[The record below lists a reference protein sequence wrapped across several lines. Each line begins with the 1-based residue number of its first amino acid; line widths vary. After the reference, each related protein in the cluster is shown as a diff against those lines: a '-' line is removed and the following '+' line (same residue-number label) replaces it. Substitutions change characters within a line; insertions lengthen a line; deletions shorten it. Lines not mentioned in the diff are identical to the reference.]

1 MKRTKIVATLG
12 PASSSDEVLKQL
24 LVAGVNVFRVNFS
37 HGAAD
42 EHRSTIRRIRGIL
55 KETGCNAAILADLQG
70 PKLRVGVVEEGAVL
84 VPGDRLTF
92 TTEKCEGTKERVF
105 MTYTQFPRDVR
116 VGENVLLDDGK
127 LVLKV
132 VSTNG
137 VDEVVAETIQGGPL
151 KSKKGVNLPNT
162 RVSLPCL
169 TEKDLADL
177 DVALEENVDWIGL
190 SFVRNAADIHELRA
204 ILNERGHHAGIIAK
218 IEKPEAVADIDAIL
232 EATDGAMVAR
242 GDLGVEVP
250 MESVPIIQKMIVR
263 KCIELAKP
271 VIVATQMMETMIDSL
286 TPTRAEVNDVANAV
300 MDGAD
305 AVMLSGETS
314 VGQYPV
320 QVVQTMARI
329 AEAAE
334 RECSFR
340 GKEHKPVEE
349 LAERFIS
356 DTVCYYAAK
365 MANSVDANAICT
377 LTFSGH
383 SAQLISSFRPQSH
396 IYAFT
401 ANYKL
406 LNKLSLLWGVR
417 GFYYDNM
424 ESTDATF
431 VDITKQL
438 KAEGLVESGDRIVQL
453 ASMPIEAKGTTN
465 TIRIKDVL

>member
-1 MKRTKIVATLG
+1 
-12 PASSSDEVLKQL
+12 
-24 LVAGVNVFRVNFS
+24 VAGVNVFRVNFS

-356 DTVCYYAAK
+356 DTICYYAAK

-465 TIRIKDVL
+465 TIRIKDVQ

>member
-1 MKRTKIVATLG
+1 VKRTKIVATLG

-24 LVAGVNVFRVNFS
+24 LEAGVNVFRVNFS

-242 GDLGVEVP
+242 GDLGSVVP

-356 DTVCYYAAK
+356 DTICYYAAK

-465 TIRIKDVL
+465 TIRIKDVQ

>member
-1 MKRTKIVATLG
+1 
-12 PASSSDEVLKQL
+12 L
-24 LVAGVNVFRVNFS
+24 LEAGVNVFRVNFS

-42 EHRSTIRRIRGIL
+42 EHRATIRRIRGIL
-55 KETGCNAAILADLQG
+55 KETGYHAAILADLQG
-70 PKLRVGVVEEGAVL
+70 PKLRVGVVEEGAML

-92 TTEKCEGTKERVF
+92 TTEKCEGTKERVY

-137 VDEVVAETIQGGPL
+137 IDEVIAETIQGGPL

-177 DVALEENVDWIGL
+177 DVALEENVDWVGL

-218 IEKPEAVADIDAIL
+218 IEKPEAVSDIDAIL

-340 GKEHKPVEE
+340 GKEHKPVEDI
-349 LAERFIS
+349 AERFIS
-356 DTVCYYAAK
+356 DTICYYAAK
-365 MANSVDANAICT
+365 MANSVEAAAICT

-396 IYAFT
+396 VYAFT
-401 ANYKL
+401 ANHRI
-406 LNKLSLLWGVR
+406 LNKLSLYWGVR
-417 GFYYDNM
+417 GFYYDSM

-438 KAEGLVESGDRIVQL
+438 KSEGLIQSGDRIIQL

-465 TIRIKDVL
+465 TIRVKDVQ

>member
-356 DTVCYYAAK
+356 DTICYYAAK

-465 TIRIKDVL
+465 TIRIKDVQ

>member
-1 MKRTKIVATLG
+1 
-12 PASSSDEVLKQL
+12 
-24 LVAGVNVFRVNFS
+24 
-37 HGAAD
+37 
-42 EHRSTIRRIRGIL
+42 
-55 KETGCNAAILADLQG
+55 
-70 PKLRVGVVEEGAVL
+70 
-84 VPGDRLTF
+84 
-92 TTEKCEGTKERVF
+92 
-105 MTYTQFPRDVR
+105 
-116 VGENVLLDDGK
+116 
-127 LVLKV
+127 
-132 VSTNG
+132 
-137 VDEVVAETIQGGPL
+137 
-151 KSKKGVNLPNT
+151 
-162 RVSLPCL
+162 
-169 TEKDLADL
+169 
-177 DVALEENVDWIGL
+177 
-190 SFVRNAADIHELRA
+190 
-204 ILNERGHHAGIIAK
+204 
-218 IEKPEAVADIDAIL
+218 
-232 EATDGAMVAR
+232 MVAR

-349 LAERFIS
+349 IAARFIS
-356 DTVCYYAAK
+356 DTMCYYAAK
-365 MANSVDANAICT
+365 MANSVEASAICT

-383 SAQLISSFRPQSH
+383 SAQLLSSFRPQSH
-396 IYAFT
+396 VFAFT
-401 ANYKL
+401 ANYKI
-406 LNKLSLLWGVR
+406 LNKLSLHWGVR

-424 ESTDATF
+424 VSTDATF

-438 KAEGLVESGDRIVQL
+438 KTAGLVQQGDRIVQL

-465 TIRIKDVL
+465 TIRIKDVQ

>member
-1 MKRTKIVATLG
+1 L
-12 PASSSDEVLKQL
+12 D
-24 LVAGVNVFRVNFS
+24 AGVNVFRVNFS

-42 EHRSTIRRIRGIL
+42 DHRATIRRIRAIL
-55 KETGCNAAILADLQG
+55 KETGHHAAVLADLQG

-84 VPGDRLTF
+84 APGDRLTF
-92 TTEKCEGTKERVF
+92 TTVKCDGTKERVF
-105 MTYTQFPRDVR
+105 MTYAQFPRDVR

-132 VSTNG
+132 LSTNG
-137 VDEVVAETIQGGPL
+137 IDEVVAETIQGGPL

-190 SFVRNAADIHELRA
+190 SFVRNAQDIHELRA
-204 ILNERGHHAGIIAK
+204 ILNARKHHAGIIAK

-250 MESVPIIQKMIVR
+250 MESVPLIQKMIVR

-314 VGQYPV
+314 VGIYPV

-329 AEAAE
+329 AETAE
-334 RECSFR
+334 RGCSFR
-340 GKEHKPVEE
+340 GKEHKPLEHV
-349 LAERFIS
+349 AERFIS

-365 MANSVDANAICT
+365 MANSVEASAICT
-377 LTFSGH
+377 GALRAADFQLPPAKPHLRLHRQLQDSEQTFAALGGSRILLRQHGVDRRHLCGHHQSTEGGWFGSGRRPH
-383 SAQLISSFRPQSH
+383 YSAG
-396 IYAFT
+396 
-401 ANYKL
+401 
-406 LNKLSLLWGVR
+406 LNAHR
-417 GFYYDNM
+417 GKGNHQHDSGQGRRVNDF
-424 ESTDATF
+424 A
-431 VDITKQL
+431 L
-438 KAEGLVESGDRIVQL
+438 GL
-453 ASMPIEAKGTTN
+453 
-465 TIRIKDVL
+465 

>member
-12 PASSSDEVLKQL
+12 PASSSEEVLKQL
-24 LVAGVNVFRVNFS
+24 LEAGVNVFRVNFS

-42 EHRSTIRRIRGIL
+42 EHRATIRRIREIL
-55 KETGCNAAILADLQG
+55 KETGFHAAILADLQG
-70 PKLRVGVVEEGAVL
+70 PKLRVGVVEEGALL
-84 VPGDRLTF
+84 VPGDLLTF
-92 TTEKCEGTKERVF
+92 TTEKCEGTKERVY
-105 MTYTQFPRDVR
+105 MTYSQFPRDVR

-137 VDEVVAETIQGGPL
+137 VDEVVAQTIQGGPL

-190 SFVRNAADIHELRA
+190 SFVRNAQDIHELRA

-349 LAERFIS
+349 VAERFIS

-365 MANSVDANAICT
+365 MANSVDASAICT

-396 IYAFT
+396 VYAFT
-401 ANYKL
+401 ANHKI
-406 LNKLSLLWGVR
+406 LNKLSLHWGVR

-438 KAEGLVESGDRIVQL
+438 KAEGLVQSGNRIVQL

-465 TIRIKDVL
+465 TIRIKDVQ

>member
-24 LVAGVNVFRVNFS
+24 LEAGVNVFRVNFS

-177 DVALEENVDWIGL
+177 DVALEENVDWVGL

-356 DTVCYYAAK
+356 DTICYYAAK

>member
-1 MKRTKIVATLG
+1 VKRTKIVATLG

-24 LVAGVNVFRVNFS
+24 LEAGVNVFRVNFS

-356 DTVCYYAAK
+356 DTICYYAAK

-465 TIRIKDVL
+465 TIRIKDVQ

>member
-1 MKRTKIVATLG
+1 VKRTKIVATLG
-12 PASSSDEVLKQL
+12 PASSSEDVLKQL
-24 LVAGVNVFRVNFS
+24 LEAGVNVFRVNFS

-42 EHRSTIRRIRGIL
+42 EHRATIRRTRGIL
-55 KETGCNAAILADLQG
+55 KETGYHAAILADLQG
-70 PKLRVGVVEEGAVL
+70 PKLRVGVVEEGAML

-92 TTEKCEGTKERVF
+92 TTEKCEGTKERVY

-137 VDEVVAETIQGGPL
+137 IDEVIAETIQGGPL

-177 DVALEENVDWIGL
+177 DVALEENVDWVGL

-218 IEKPEAVADIDAIL
+218 IEKPEAVSDIDAIL

-340 GKEHKPVEE
+340 GKEHKPVEDIAE
-349 LAERFIS
+349 LFIS
-356 DTVCYYAAK
+356 DTICYYAAK
-365 MANSVDANAICT
+365 MANSVEAVAICT

-396 IYAFT
+396 VYAFT
-401 ANYKL
+401 ANHRI
-406 LNKLSLLWGVR
+406 LNKLSLYWGVR
-417 GFYYDNM
+417 GFYYDSM

-438 KAEGLVESGDRIVQL
+438 KSEGLVQSGDRIIQL
-453 ASMPIEAKGTTN
+453 ASMPIEVKGTTN
-465 TIRIKDVL
+465 TIRVKDV